1 MREGVY
7 ECSFSKVIKRM
18 CHEAGL
24 SVKDFLVACGDGP
37 AVKGHEYPIFYT
49 RDEALSIVVLP
60 TLLYL

>member
-1 MREGVY
+1 
-7 ECSFSKVIKRM
+7 M